1 MFPALHRGAHMKK
14 SMKKKLVLS
23 KETMGTLLEQASGGA
38 TLRCSPTWNCFTASP
53 DFCQSGKYPC

>member
-1 MFPALHRGAHMKK
+1 MKK

-23 KETMGTLLEQASGGA
+23 KETMGTLLPQASGGI
-38 TLRCSPTWNCFTASP
+38 TLACSPTWNCYTASP

>member
-1 MFPALHRGAHMKK
+1 MKK

-23 KETMGTLLEQASGGA
+23 KETMGMLLPQVSGGISA
-38 TLRCSPTWNCFTASP
+38 LCTPTWTCPPTSP

>member
-1 MFPALHRGAHMKK
+1 MKK

-23 KETMGTLLEQASGGA
+23 KETMGTLLTEASGGA
-38 TLRCSPTWNCFTASP
+38 TLLACQQTVYCPTASP